1 MKKKPHWLFDPEEH
15 GGAGNMYL
23 YWLSVGLAFIGFIIW
38 IIKQIIYA
46 E

>member
-1 MKKKPHWLFDPEEH
+1 MKKKNFLFDPEEH
-15 GGAGNMYL
+15 GGEVNMYL
-23 YWLSVGLAFIGFIIW
+23 YWLSIGTAVLGFIIW